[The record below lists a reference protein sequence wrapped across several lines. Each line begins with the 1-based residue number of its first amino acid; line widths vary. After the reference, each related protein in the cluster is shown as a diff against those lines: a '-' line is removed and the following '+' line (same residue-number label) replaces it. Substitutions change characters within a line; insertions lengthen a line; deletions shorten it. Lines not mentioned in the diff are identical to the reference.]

1 MKKVFTL
8 ILSVLMLIA
17 FSCALVGCPSA
28 PEKKPAEPAKKEAAA
43 PAPAVAPVPA
53 AAPAPAVMLKDINFD
68 FDKFNL
74 KPETREIIKQ
84 HADYLTKN
92 ADKNVTIEGH
102 CDERGTAEYNIALGE
117 RRAKEAMKYLKGLG
131 ISEKRM
137 KTVSYGKEKPLDP
150 GQNEEARAKNRRVH
164 FVVTP

>member
-1 MKKVFTL
+1 MKKVFAL

-17 FSCALVGCPSA
+17 FSFALVGCPSA

-43 PAPAVAPVPA
+43 PAQAAAP
-53 AAPAPAVMLKDINFD
+53 APAPAVMLKDINFD